1 MTILRNQK
9 LGGVRWIKKSVR
21 EALELEGELCLYYQ
35 MYNPQNAEGVARCSH
50 CFEAGYAQSY
60 STAPQGICPYCF
72 NTTYEGG
79 IKQAFFAPLLI
90 SKSDIADD
98 HQPYGDLAEQS
109 ANVYLP
115 DYIEAWKGDFV
126 VRINGFNLV
135 SENPFKVSPSAV
147 EVWELQTPQVSIVKD
162 GLSQIGAFQRIG
174 SKARASLVN
183 IPHPIANVAI
193 SSPQLS
199 LFTPT
204 PKQGALLNASF
215 ASLSAPQPQQEGSQS
230 ENSQ

>member
-9 LGGVRWIKKSVR
+9 LGGVRWLKKSVR

-35 MYNPQNAEGVARCSH
+35 MYNPQNPGAERCSH
-50 CFEAGYAQSY
+50 CYNGSYMQSGYALSNEM
-60 STAPQGICPYCF
+60 CPYCF
-72 NTTYEGG
+72 GTTYEGG
-79 IKQAFFAPLLI
+79 IRQAYFTPLLI
-90 SKSDIADD
+90 SKAQISNS
-98 HQPYGDLAEQS
+98 HKPYGDLAEQA
-109 ANVYLP
+109 ANAYLP
-115 DYIEAWKGDFV
+115 DFIEAWAGDYI

-147 EVWELQTPQVSIVKD
+147 EVWKMGVPQVSIVKD
-162 GLSQIGAFQRIG
+162 GLSQIGSFQKLG
-174 SKARASLVN
+174 SNAPLSLVN
-183 IPHPIANVAI
+183 LDQPIANVAI

-204 PKQGALLNASF
+204 PSQGQLLNASF
-215 ASLSAPQPQQEGSQS
+215 ASLSTTQATQQESQN

>member
-1 MTILRNQK
+1 MTVLRNQK
-9 LGGVRWIKKSVR
+9 LGGVRWLKKSVR
-21 EALELEGELCLYYQ
+21 EALELEGELALYYQ

-50 CFEAGYAQSY
+50 CFDPRYAQPY
-60 STAPQGICPYCF
+60 STSPQGICPYCF

-90 SKSDIADD
+90 SKPDISDD
-98 HQPYGDLAEQS
+98 HQPYGDLAQQS
-109 ANVYLP
+109 ANIYLP

-135 SENPFKVSPSAV
+135 SQNPFKVSPSAV
-147 EVWELQTPQVSIVKD
+147 EAWQIQTPQVSIVKD
-162 GLSQIGAFQRIG
+162 GLSQIGSFQRIG
-174 SKARASLVN
+174 SNARASLVN
-183 IPHPIANVAI
+183 IAHPIANVAF
-193 SSPQLS
+193 SAPYLS

-215 ASLSAPQPQQEGSQS
+215 ASLSALSAPQQESQN
-230 ENSQ
+230 ENG

>member
-1 MTILRNQK
+1 MTVLRNQK
-9 LGGVRWIKKSVR
+9 LGGVRWLKKSVR
-21 EALELEGELCLYYQ
+21 EALELEGELALYYQ

-60 STAPQGICPYCF
+60 SPSPQGICPFCF

-90 SKSDIADD
+90 SKPDIADD
-98 HQPYGDLAEQS
+98 HQPYGDLAQQS

-147 EVWELQTPQVSIVKD
+147 EVWEIQTPQVSIVKD
-162 GLSQIGAFQRIG
+162 GLSQIGSFQRIG
-174 SKARASLVN
+174 TKARASLVN

-204 PKQGALLNASF
+204 PSQGQLLNASF
-215 ASLSAPQPQQEGSQS
+215 ASLSASQMES
-230 ENSQ
+230 QNENSQ